1 MCMTQRKVSDKL
13 VSLVP
18 QSAFKIFSLNK
29 EGQLQ
34 SVFVPTFKPGLV
46 YPPNQR
52 IRVDAEDAAFFAFE
66 DFKTAVSIAR
76 QGRKRWNMVNGD
88 LIVLPVT
95 MHEMVATGKYHVPS
109 EDVQCLDG
117 YYPAFESKEI
127 EVHDSEENRNI
138 FYDAVL
144 SHWLKTAQYGMS
156 KIDKKAFAARIPHLA
171 EVLK

>member
-1 MCMTQRKVSDKL
+1 MTQRVISEKL

-18 QSAFKIFSLNK
+18 QSAYKVFSRNK

-34 SVFVPTFKPGLV
+34 SVFVPTFKAGLI
-46 YPPNQR
+46 YPPNER
-52 IRVDAEDAAFFAFE
+52 IRVDAEDATFFAFE
-66 DFKTAVSIAR
+66 NFKSAISIAR

-95 MHEMVATGKYHVPS
+95 MHEIVATGKYHVPS
-109 EDVQCLDG
+109 EDIQCLDG

-127 EVHDSEENRNI
+127 EVHDSEENRNA

-144 SHWLKTAQYGMS
+144 SQWLKTAQYAMS
-156 KIDKKAFAARIPHLA
+156 KIDKEAFAARVPHLA
-171 EVLK
+171 ESVK

>member
-1 MCMTQRKVSDKL
+1 MCMTQRVASEKL

-18 QSAFKIFSLNK
+18 QSAFKVFSRTK

-34 SVFVPTFKPGLV
+34 SVFVPTFKAGLI

-52 IRVDAEDAAFFAFE
+52 IRVDTEDATFFAFE
-66 DFKTAVSIAR
+66 NFKNAISIAR

-95 MHEMVATGKYHVPS
+95 MHEIVATGKYHVPS
-109 EDVQCLDG
+109 EDIQCMDG

-127 EVHDSEENRNI
+127 EVHDSEENRNA

-144 SHWLKTAQYGMS
+144 SQWLGLSKYGMS
-156 KIDKKAFAARIPHLA
+156 KIEKEAFAARIPHLA
-171 EVLK
+171 ESVK